1 MLWQI
6 ITQCSIPNAQISIEG
21 NLKMKKIYILLLL
34 TGIVVINLALMPRLD
49 QPVFE
54 RKQKLSEYNFFSGR
68 LADLKPAGNV
78 IPYDINMTLFSNYA
92 EKLRFVKLPDGMQAS
107 YTDEE
112 ALQLPA
118 GTVIIKIFYYE
129 NDFRKPGNGRRIIET
144 RLLVNEEKGWTAY
157 PYVWNDEQTEAF
169 YDVAGDIKKVSYINA
184 EGKQIKIDYII
195 PNKNQCKGCHVRDNK
210 MMPVGPTA
218 MQLNREYNYAT
229 GKQNQL
235 VYWQQHG
242 LLKGLPALNAV
253 EKYPTIED
261 ESQSLDTRAR
271 AYLDVNCGTCHHPQ
285 GPANTSGL
293 FLHYNQDASVELGI
307 MKSPVAAGRGAG
319 KNSFDIVPG
328 KPHKSILSF
337 RMQTNDPGIA
347 MPELGREQ
355 VHKEGVRLIKEW
367 IKQMKK

>member
-1 MLWQI
+1 
-6 ITQCSIPNAQISIEG
+6 
-21 NLKMKKIYILLLL
+21 MKKA
-34 TGIVVINLALMPRLD
+34 VVIFSIIFVLLASLALMPKKD
-49 QPVFE
+49 EPVFE
-54 RKQKLSEYNFFSGR
+54 RKQKLSEYNFFTGR
-68 LADLKPAGNV
+68 LADLKPAANV
-78 IPYDINMTLFSNYA
+78 IPYDINMALFSNYA
-92 EKLRFVKLPDGMQAS
+92 EKLRFVKLPDGVKAV
-107 YTDEE
+107 YTDDG
-112 ALQLPA
+112 ALELPK
-118 GTVIIKIFYYE
+118 GTVFIKNFYYE
-129 NDFRKPGNGRRIIET
+129 NDFRNPGRGKKIIET
-144 RLLVNEEKGWTAY
+144 RLLVNEEKGWMAY
-157 PYVWNDEQTEAF
+157 PYVWNDGQTEAF

-184 EGKQIKIDYII
+184 EGKQVNIDYII

-210 MMPVGPTA
+210 MTPVGPTA
-218 MQLNREYNYAT
+218 MQLNREYSYAT

-242 LLKGLPALNAV
+242 LLSGLPALNTV
-253 EKYPTIED
+253 GKYPTIED

-271 AYLDVNCGTCHHPQ
+271 AYLDVNCGTCHHPH

-328 KPHKSILSF
+328 RPHKSILSF